1 MRLEIDNSKNTPA
14 EEIQNPEVKEAID
27 AMQEEGS
34 KENIDKMIT
43 AVVNAKFILPAKVRN
58 IPSAT
63 TNNGHTVM
71 GNQTQV
77 QFRMLENNN
86 HEKFFGVFTDVEEM
100 NKWQGNEEAQKVVTD
115 FDSISQMIMDP
126 QSGALGFVINAF
138 GKSVVFPKPMVIS
151 IKQQKDYMAREENT
165 LKNGAQV
172 KFGEPEE
179 YPIELM
185 GALINHFKAN
195 PGVNAAFLRMV
206 EQDGEMKYFIVID
219 FIGDT
224 ETMFNSTAEAAKPFL
239 DEDEIGLTMMP
250 FSMEFA
256 RNAVNGV
263 EPFYKKES

>member
-1 MRLEIDNSKNTPA
+1 MVALNVI
-14 EEIQNPEVKEAID
+14 
-27 AMQEEGS
+27 
-34 KENIDKMIT
+34 
-43 AVVNAKFILPAKVRN
+43 
-58 IPSAT
+58 
-63 TNNGHTVM
+63 
-71 GNQTQV
+71 
-77 QFRMLENNN
+77 
-86 HEKFFGVFTDVEEM
+86 
-100 NKWQGNEEAQKVVTD
+100 TD
-115 FDSISQMIMDP
+115 FDIISQMIMDP

-224 ETMFNSTAEAAKPFL
+224 ETLFNSTAEAAKPFL

-256 RNAVNGV
+256 RNAVNGI

>member
-1 MRLEIDNSKNTPA
+1 
-14 EEIQNPEVKEAID
+14 
-27 AMQEEGS
+27 
-34 KENIDKMIT
+34 MIT
-43 AVVNAKFILPAKVRN
+43 AVVSARFILPAKVRN

-115 FDSISQMIMDP
+115 FDSLAQMVMDP

-172 KFGEPEE
+172 RVGEPEE
-179 YPIELM
+179 YPIDLM
-185 GALINHFKAN
+185 AALINHFTTE
-195 PGVNAAFLRMV
+195 PQVNAAFLRMI
-206 EQDGEMKYFIVID
+206 EKDG
-219 FIGDT
+219 
-224 ETMFNSTAEAAKPFL
+224 
-239 DEDEIGLTMMP
+239 
-250 FSMEFA
+250 
-256 RNAVNGV
+256 
-263 EPFYKKES
+263 KKRHRTLLQKRSIRR